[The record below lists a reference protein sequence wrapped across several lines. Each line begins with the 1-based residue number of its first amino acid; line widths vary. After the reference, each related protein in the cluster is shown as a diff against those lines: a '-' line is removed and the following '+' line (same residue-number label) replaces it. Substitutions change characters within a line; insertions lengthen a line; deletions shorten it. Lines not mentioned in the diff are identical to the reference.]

1 MSVRNNGTKLNIP
14 MCMACVLLCA
24 VLFSI
29 HLTSG
34 LYSRYVATGDGTDSA
49 RVITFGEIT
58 LEETGDFV
66 SDASVNNFLIT
77 PGVDLKKQAKV
88 SFEGSESAT
97 YVFVEADLSNNW
109 VGVDTDEDG
118 IAAVDSFRILS
129 TDENTTY
136 MEWQIENEWEYLGN
150 DGGYVYYRELEPNTT
165 LNGVDIIANEGKI
178 TVSSEIPTIV
188 RTDDITSLDNT
199 FIKFRAIV
207 VQAGGF
213 ADALEAWNS
222 VRNK

>member
-66 SDASVNNFLIT
+66 TEDGKNIFLIT
-77 PGVDLKKQAKV
+77 PGVDLKKQAIV
-88 SFEGSESAT
+88 TFEGSESAT
-97 YVFVEADLSNNW
+97 YIFVKAVLSNNW
-109 VGVDTDEDG
+109 TRVVADGVDT
-118 IAAVDSFRILS
+118 FRILS
-129 TDENTTY
+129 ADEDTTY
-136 MEWQIENEWEYLGN
+136 LEWQIASGWTYLEY
-150 DGGYVYYRELEPNTT
+150 DGGYVYYRELEPNVT
-165 LNGVDIIANEGKI
+165 LEDVDIIANEGKI
-178 TVSSEIPTIV
+178 TVSSEIPTIAQ
-188 RTDDITSLDNT
+188 TDNITSLDNT
-199 FIKFRAIV
+199 YINFQATV

-213 ADALEAWNS
+213 ADSSEAWNS
-222 VRNK
+222 VGNK